1 MEDRKKDIPNRFR
14 KMLTSPAKDR
24 PVLDLTMSTAEA
36 IADVLMRDEL
46 IAAIPVIGT
55 AFKTVKAMDSIRDHL
70 FASKLQ
76 QFLAQ
81 AETMPQED
89 RVEAARMLGA
99 DDEGRKSA
107 ETLLMVLDRITDLD
121 KPALLGMLFMHF
133 GSGRLTA
140 SELRRLA
147 LAVDAAF
154 SDDLEVF
161 LNEPEEALEMDMTAS
176 HRESLISAG
185 LTRAL
190 PADDVYN
197 LGLVKFRV
205 TQWGRL
211 LHSLANTQSTAYW

>member
-1 MEDRKKDIPNRFR
+1 MEDRKRDVPNRFK

-24 PVLDLTMSTAEA
+24 PVLDATMSAAET
-36 IADVLMRDEL
+36 IVDVLVKDEL
-46 IAAIPVIGT
+46 VAAIPVFGT
-55 AFKTVKAMDSIRDHL
+55 ALKTVKAMDSIRDHL
-70 FASKLQ
+70 FAAKLQ

-81 AETMPQED
+81 AEMMPKED
-89 RVEAARMLGA
+89 RVKAARKLGA
-99 DDEGRKSA
+99 DDEGRKAA

-121 KPALLGMLFMHF
+121 KPALLGMLFMQF

-147 LAVDAAF
+147 SAVDTAF
-154 SDDLEVF
+154 SDDLVVF
-161 LNEPEEALEMDMTAS
+161 LSEPEEALEMDRVAS
-176 HRESLISAG
+176 HRESLTSAG

-190 PADDVYN
+190 PVDDLYN

-211 LHSLANTQSTAYW
+211 LHSLANTQDKDDQ